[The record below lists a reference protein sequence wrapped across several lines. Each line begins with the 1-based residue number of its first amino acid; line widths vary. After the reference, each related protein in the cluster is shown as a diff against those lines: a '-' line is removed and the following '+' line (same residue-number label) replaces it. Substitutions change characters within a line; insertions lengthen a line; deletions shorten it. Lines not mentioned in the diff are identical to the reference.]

1 MKVTVEKLEKSMA
14 KLTIEVSAE
23 DFDKAIDKVYLK
35 ERKRMSIPGF
45 RRGKDPRKLIEKMYG
60 EGIFLEEAI
69 NDTINSTYPEAAQNC
84 EISSEISSNPEIG
97 LEQAQAGM
105 PLIYTATVA
114 VKPPVGL
121 GKYKGVE
128 IEKIDTAVTDE
139 EVEEE
144 LKREQEKN
152 ASMKEVTDRAVKD
165 GDQIN
170 LNFEGFVDGVAFE
183 GGKGED
189 YPLTI
194 GSGSFIPGFEE
205 QLIGAE
211 IGKEIE
217 VNVTFP
223 ENYQAEDLAGKAA
236 VFKCTVLKIT
246 EKILPELNDEF
257 ADDVSEFDTLEEFKA
272 DIRKNLETRKEERA
286 RTEKENKVI
295 DAIIADSEIEI
306 PEPMLKAQQ
315 EQIVDEFA
323 QRLQS
328 QGLSIDQYFA
338 YMGMTREKMVEDS
351 KEQAEKRIRTRLVL
365 EEIVKVENIV
375 ATEEDFETEL
385 TKLAEAYGADLETVK
400 KIFEGREKDRMM
412 EDIAV
417 QKALSFVADNAVEK

>member
-45 RRGKDPRKLIEKMYG
+45 RRGKAPRKLIEKMYG

-84 EISSEISSNPEIG
+84 EISDEISSNPEIG

-152 ASMKEVTDRAVKD
+152 ASIKEITDRAVETATRSTSILRALSTAKH
-165 GDQIN
+165 
-170 LNFEGFVDGVAFE
+170 
-183 GGKGED
+183 
-189 YPLTI
+189 
-194 GSGSFIPGFEE
+194 S
-205 QLIGAE
+205 
-211 IGKEIE
+211 
-217 VNVTFP
+217 
-223 ENYQAEDLAGKAA
+223 KAA
-236 VFKCTVLKIT
+236 
-246 EKILPELNDEF
+246 
-257 ADDVSEFDTLEEFKA
+257 
-272 DIRKNLETRKEERA
+272 RA
-286 RTEKENKVI
+286 R
-295 DAIIADSEIEI
+295 II
-306 PEPMLKAQQ
+306 L
-315 EQIVDEFA
+315 
-323 QRLQS
+323 
-328 QGLSIDQYFA
+328 
-338 YMGMTREKMVEDS
+338 
-351 KEQAEKRIRTRLVL
+351 
-365 EEIVKVENIV
+365 
-375 ATEEDFETEL
+375 
-385 TKLAEAYGADLETVK
+385 
-400 KIFEGREKDRMM
+400 
-412 EDIAV
+412 
-417 QKALSFVADNAVEK
+417 